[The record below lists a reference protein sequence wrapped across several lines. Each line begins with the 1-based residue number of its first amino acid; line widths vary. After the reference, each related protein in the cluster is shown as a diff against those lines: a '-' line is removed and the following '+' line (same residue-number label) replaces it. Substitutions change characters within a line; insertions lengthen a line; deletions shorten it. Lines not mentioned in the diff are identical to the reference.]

1 MTVIGEGTYGCVHK
15 PSLVCN
21 KKNLTYKNKVSKIL
35 SKKSATKEID
45 EYSEISKVDKDKD
58 FYLGLPVKCNISRI
72 ESNVKSIQ
80 QCKDGKEFL
89 EDLDNFVL
97 LIMEYGGENLSDFA
111 KRMNKLS
118 SSSENIQKIELFW
131 IEAHRILIGI
141 KRFLENDLIHHDLK
155 PQNIVYSEAKTRV
168 NFIDFGLMQSKKK
181 TIQSCKISRNW
192 MESAHWSFPFEVHF
206 LNKNKF
212 MNFAKR
218 SDSDKKEYYKRL
230 IEQFNKKNEDYREV
244 KAMSIFFTYVL
255 NEEQKKY
262 DELLKDK
269 YFHDYYETLMYEIK
283 PDNYIKFLEKSVNTI
298 DLYGVGIAFMNLLNE
313 SKHLIKKPLYE
324 DFLDM
329 FYYMLTP
336 NISKRL
342 TIDEAINR
350 YEEILSNNRILE
362 KYNKHFE
369 NHVLLDGK
377 SVPDMINKK
386 VKKIKTEN
394 VTIPKRRLEIEAI
407 THNDPCPKNYT
418 YSHSRNKCVKKYTRK
433 IK

>member
-15 PSLVCN
+15 PSLICN
-21 KKNLTYKNKVSKIL
+21 KKNITYKNKVSKIL
-35 SKKSATKEID
+35 SKKSASKEIN
-45 EYSEISKVDKDKD
+45 EYSAISKADKKKE
-58 FYLGLPVKCNISRI
+58 FYLGLPTKCNISRI
-72 ESNVKSIQ
+72 ESNIKSIQ
-80 QCKDGKEFL
+80 HCKDGKEFL

-97 LIMEYGGENLSDFA
+97 LIMEYGGENLSDYA
-111 KRMNKLS
+111 KRMKKLDAT
-118 SSSENIQKIELFW
+118 SENIRKIELFW
-131 IEAHRILIGI
+131 LEAHRILIGI
-141 KRFLENDLIHHDLK
+141 KRFLDNDLIHHDLK
-155 PQNIVYSEAKTRV
+155 PQNIVYSESQNRA

-181 TIQSCKISRNW
+181 TIQSCKKSKNW

-206 LNKNKF
+206 LNKNKY

-218 SDSDKKEYYKRL
+218 SDNEKKEYYKRL
-230 IEQFNKKNEDYREV
+230 IEQFNKKNEDYREI

-255 NEEQKKY
+255 NEDQKKY

-283 PDNYIKFLEKSVNTI
+283 PENYPNFLEKSVNTI
-298 DLYGVGIAFMNLLNE
+298 DLYGTGIAFMYLLNE
-313 SKHLIKKPLYE
+313 CKHFIKKPLYE
-324 DFLDM
+324 DLLDM
-329 FYYMLTP
+329 FYYILTP

-350 YEEILSNNRILE
+350 YEEILSNNGILE

-386 VKKIKTEN
+386 VKEIKTEN
-394 VTIPKRRLEIEAI
+394 ATIPKTLLETEAK
-407 THNDPCPKNYT
+407 THHDPCPKNYT
-418 YSHSRNKCVKKYTRK
+418 YSNSKKKCVKKYTQK
-433 IK
+433 NK